1 MSQSFS
7 RKRPSFNQFRDWF
20 LDAADRHSP
29 GKAQNPLT
37 QWHSVGGET
46 LRREI
51 VKSFLDDLEMHYGF
65 RPLIKDELHKLD
77 CPLESVANRIFHV
90 FSTMFLVE
98 HINAKMY
105 GKPVKKE
112 H

>member
-1 MSQSFS
+1 MTQSFN

-20 LDAADRHSP
+20 LATADGYAP
-29 GKAQNPLT
+29 DKAGNPLSS
-37 QWHSVGGET
+37 WHSLGNEQ
-46 LRREI
+46 LRQSI
-51 VKSFLDDLEMHYGF
+51 LQSFLDDLEMKFGF
-65 RPLIKDELHKLD
+65 RPLIKGNLHQLD
-77 CPLESVANRIFHV
+77 TSIEGVANQIFHT

-105 GKPVKKE
+105 GEPIKRE

>member
-1 MSQSFS
+1 MSKSFS
-7 RKRPSFNQFRDWF
+7 RTRPTFNQFRDWF
-20 LDAADRHSP
+20 LEAVDRHSP
-29 GKAQNPLT
+29 GNANNPLA
-37 QWHSVGGET
+37 QWHSVGEEA
-46 LRREI
+46 LRQEI
-51 VKSFLDDLEMHYGF
+51 ISSFLDDLEMKFGF
-65 RPLIKDELHKLD
+65 RPLLKGELHKLD

-105 GKPVKKE
+105 GQPVKRE